1 MERNT
6 VTAESKKGEMKS
18 LLISGTY
25 FPPQMGGISQFMREI
40 SSALGPDLVCCLTG
54 QRANGAAIREDVGP
68 RVYRRPAVFDAK
80 AKYLRAAAWGAT
92 IAEIMIRERPKIAQL
107 ATAGE
112 GPLGL
117 WLRKWFGL
125 PFIVYAHGNELLS
138 AMQPSGQKL
147 QVGLRRAD
155 RVLAVSHFT
164 ANLVQKF
171 GVSPDRIEI
180 VHPGCDSDHFRPLW
194 PRMDLRQKLLGDR
207 YKDKI
212 ILSVGNLVARKGHD
226 MVIRGL
232 PRLRQTIPEV
242 TYLIVGHGSYRVQLE
257 NLATALGVRDRVIF
271 AGPLAED
278 LPDIYALGDVFVMPS
293 REQLEEC
300 DVEGFGMVFLE
311 ASACA
316 KPGVGGRSGGI
327 PDAIVDGVTGLLVN
341 PHDSEDIA
349 NALARLLSNSDLAT
363 RFGQEGR
370 SWVVKYFD
378 WVRVADRVQ
387 GILQSVLEEK
397 SFRGLARGAYSPPLT
412 WTPKKGS
419 AQETNGQERDDLPRS
434 AYRQQ

>member
-92 IAEIMIRERPKIAQL
+92 IAEIMVRERPKIAQL

-125 PFIVYAHGNELLS
+125 PFIVYAHGNEVLS

-180 VHPGCDSDHFRPLW
+180 VHPGCDNDQFRPLR
-194 PRMDLRQKLLGDR
+194 PRVERRQKFLGDR
-207 YKDKI
+207 HKDKI

-226 MVIRGL
+226 MVIRAL
-232 PRLRQTIPEV
+232 PRLRQTVPEV
-242 TYLIVGHGSYRVQLE
+242 TYLIVGQGPYRIQLE
-257 NLATALGVRDRVIF
+257 NLAKGLGVRDCVVF
-271 AGPLAED
+271 AGALAED
-278 LPDIYALGDVFVMPS
+278 LPDIYALSDVFVMPS
-293 REQLEEC
+293 REQLEER
-300 DVEGFGMVFLE
+300 DVEGFGVVFLE

-316 KPGVGGRSGGI
+316 KPVVGGRSGGI

-341 PHDSEDIA
+341 PHDPEDIA
-349 NALARLLSNSDLAT
+349 EALARVLRNNALAIRL
-363 RFGQEGR
+363 GQQGR
-370 SWVVKYFD
+370 SWIVTHFN
-378 WVRVADRVQ
+378 WARVADRVE
-387 GILQSVLEEK
+387 GIL
-397 SFRGLARGAYSPPLT
+397 R
-412 WTPKKGS
+412 
-419 AQETNGQERDDLPRS
+419 
-434 AYRQQ
+434 

>member
-18 LLISGTY
+18 LLICGDY
-25 FPPQMGGISQFMREI
+25 FPPQMGGISQLMRGI
-40 SSALGPDLVCCLTG
+40 SSALGPDLVCCLTD
-54 QRANGAAIREDVGP
+54 QRANGATIREDVEP
-68 RVYRRPAVFDAK
+68 RVYRRPAVFAAK

-92 IAEIMIRERPKIAQL
+92 IAEIMVRERPKIAQL

-125 PFIVYAHGNELLS
+125 PFIVYAHGNEVLS

-147 QVGLRRAD
+147 RVGLRRAD

-180 VHPGCDSDHFRPLW
+180 VHPGCDSDHFRPLC

-232 PRLRQTIPEV
+232 RRLRQTVPEA

-257 NLATALGVRDRVIF
+257 NLAKGLEVRDRVIF
-271 AGPLAED
+271 AGLAAEE
-278 LPDIYALGDVFVMPS
+278 LPNIYAISDVFVMPS

-300 DVEGFGMVFLE
+300 DVEGFGLVFLE

-316 KPGVGGRSGGI
+316 KPVVGGRSGGI

-341 PHDSEDIA
+341 PHDPEDIA
-349 NALARLLSNSDLAT
+349 NALARLLTNNHLAI
-363 RFGQEGR
+363 RLGQQGR
-370 SWVVKYFD
+370 SWVIKYFS
-378 WVRVADRVQ
+378 WGRVADRVE
-387 GILQSVLEEK
+387 GILRSVLQEK
-397 SFRGLARGAYSPPLT
+397 SPPGLSHPTYSAADNQIVR
-412 WTPKKGS
+412 K
-419 AQETNGQERDDLPRS
+419 AQRVDPR
-434 AYRQQ
+434 